1 MNPRNVAELLLPPI
15 VLGAW
20 KNIQSH
26 KGDGFGLIGN
36 YNSWEAALAASTGY
50 DSELILEKTRTALLK
65 VKNGEAIYERDSVLF
80 NEVQYASPLLSG
92 LMWIAV
98 QITKKKF
105 RYIAKFINSDYF
117 PRTIKIDYRRPILFS
132 EKYV

>member
-1 MNPRNVAELLLPPI
+1 MDSRNIEKILSLPILLEGCRI
-15 VLGAW
+15 
-20 KNIQSH
+20 IQIQGGSVGFS
-26 KGDGFGLIGN
+26 GD
-36 YNSWEAALAASTGY
+36 YNSWESAVAASTGY
-50 DSELILEKTRTALLK
+50 DLKLILEKTNATLLK